1 MKVNV
6 YNSIV
11 AAVMALISF
20 LLCSYSMSVVKVDDS
35 EIVEKTFPVSDFNGI
50 EASGIDVIYTV
61 SDTTSVMLRCPEN
74 CLNDVVVEVAE
85 NGTLRLCYTL
95 NQGLKNVVVLGKSN
109 ADITA
114 YVSGPSLEKLYVN
127 GSSEFECKDAMV
139 VPDMIVSISGSGDV
153 ELSEVKAGNLSCSV
167 QGSGDMKIVKAV
179 SESAKFSIAGSGD
192 IEASLYDAKHTEIG
206 IAGSGDIALKMNA
219 CGHAEAEIAGSGA
232 IELTGE
238 LDTLVKNIA
247 GSGEIDTTN
256 LTLKH
261 P

>member
-20 LLCSYSMSVVKVDDS
+20 LLCSCSMSVVKVDDS

-127 GSSEFECKDAMV
+127 GSPEFECKDAMV

-179 SESAKFSIAGSGD
+179 SENAKFSIAGSGD

>member
-1 MKVNV
+1 
-6 YNSIV
+6 
-11 AAVMALISF
+11 MALVSF
-20 LLCSYSMSVVKVDDS
+20 LLCSCSMGVVKVDDS

-139 VPDMIVSISGSGDV
+139 VPDMTVSISGSGDV
-153 ELSEVKAGNLSCSV
+153 DLSEVKAGNLSCSV

-179 SESAKFSIAGSGD
+179 SENAKFSIAGSGD

-238 LDTLVKNIA
+238 LDTLVKYIA
-247 GSGEIDTTN
+247 GAGVIDTTH
-256 LTLKH
+256 LRLKH

>member
-11 AAVMALISF
+11 AAVMALVSF
-20 LLCSYSMSVVKVDDS
+20 LLCSCSMSVVKVDDS

-109 ADITA
+109 ADIVA

-167 QGSGDMKIVKAV
+167 QGSGAMKIVKAV
-179 SESAKFSIAGSGD
+179 SENAKFTIAGSGD

>member
-20 LLCSYSMSVVKVDDS
+20 LLCSCSMSVVKVDDS

-95 NQGLKNVVVLGKSN
+95 NQGLKNVYVLGKSN

-127 GSSEFECKDAMV
+127 GNSEFECKDVMV
-139 VPDMIVSISGSGDV
+139 VPDMIVNISGSGDV

-179 SESAKFSIAGSGD
+179 SENAKFTIAGSGD

-219 CGHAEAEIAGSGA
+219 CGHAEAEISGSGA
-232 IELTGE
+232 VELTGE
-238 LDTLVKNIA
+238 LDTLVKYIA

-256 LTLKH
+256 LRLKH

>member
-20 LLCSYSMSVVKVDDS
+20 LLCSCSMSVVKVDDS

-127 GSSEFECKDAMV
+127 GSSEFECKDVMV
-139 VPDMIVSISGSGDV
+139 TRQMIVNVAGSGDIDLSEVKSGLFECSIQGSGDV
-153 ELSEVKAGNLSCSV
+153 SV
-167 QGSGDMKIVKAV
+167 VKAV
-179 SESAKFSIAGSGD
+179 SENAKFSVAGSGD
-192 IEASLYDAKHTEIG
+192 IEASMYDTKYCEID
-206 IAGSGDIALKMNA
+206 IAGSGDISLKMNN
-219 CGHAEAEIAGSGA
+219 CDHAKAEIAGSGE

-238 LDTLVKNIA
+238 LGTLDTNIA
-247 GSGEIDTTN
+247 GSGKVETKN
-256 LTLKH
+256 LKLKNK
-261 P
+261 

>member
-20 LLCSYSMSVVKVDDS
+20 LLCSCSMSVVKVDDS

-109 ADITA
+109 ADIVA

-127 GSSEFECKDAMV
+127 GSSEFECKDVMV
-139 VPDMIVSISGSGDV
+139 TRQMIVNVAGSGDIDLSEVKSGLFECSIQGSGDV
-153 ELSEVKAGNLSCSV
+153 SV
-167 QGSGDMKIVKAV
+167 VKAV
-179 SESAKFSIAGSGD
+179 AENAKFSVAGSGD

-206 IAGSGDIALKMNA
+206 IAGSGEIALKMNA
-219 CGHAEAEIAGSGA
+219 CGHAEAEISGSGA
-232 IELTGE
+232 VELTGE
-238 LDTLVKNIA
+238 LDTLVKYIA
-247 GSGEIDTTN
+247 GSGEIDTTH
-256 LTLKH
+256 LRLKH

>member
-20 LLCSYSMSVVKVDDS
+20 LLCSCSMSVVKVDDS

-127 GSSEFECKDAMV
+127 GSSEFECKDVMV
-139 VPDMIVSISGSGDV
+139 VPDMIVNISGSGDV

-179 SESAKFSIAGSGD
+179 SENAKFSIAGSGD

>member
-20 LLCSYSMSVVKVDDS
+20 LLCSCSMSVVKVDDS

-127 GSSEFECKDAMV
+127 GSSEFECKDVMV
-139 VPDMIVSISGSGDV
+139 TRQMIVNVAGSGDI

-179 SESAKFSIAGSGD
+179 SENAKFSIAGSGD

-206 IAGSGDIALKMNA
+206 IAGSGYIALKMNA
-219 CGHAEAEIAGSGA
+219 CGHAEAEISGSGVV
-232 IELTGE
+232 ELTGE
-238 LDTLVKNIA
+238 LDTLVKYIA
-247 GSGEIDTTN
+247 GSGVIDTTH
-256 LTLKH
+256 LRLKH

>member
-20 LLCSYSMSVVKVDDS
+20 LLCSCSMSVVKVDDS

-139 VPDMIVSISGSGDV
+139 VPDMTVSISGSGDV

-179 SESAKFSIAGSGD
+179 AENAKFTIAGSGD
-192 IEASLYDAKHTEIG
+192 IEASLYDAKQTEIS

>member
-20 LLCSYSMSVVKVDDS
+20 LLCSCSMSVVKVDDS

-127 GSSEFECKDAMV
+127 GSSEFECKDVMV
-139 VPDMIVSISGSGDV
+139 VPDMIVNISGSGDV
-153 ELSEVKAGNLSCSV
+153 DLSEVKAGNLSCSV

-179 SESAKFSIAGSGD
+179 SENAKFSIAGSGD

-206 IAGSGDIALKMNA
+206 IAGSGYIALKMNA
-219 CGHAEAEIAGSGA
+219 CGHAEAEISGSGA
-232 IELTGE
+232 VELTGE
-238 LDTLVKNIA
+238 LDTLVKYIA

-256 LTLKH
+256 LKLKH

>member
-20 LLCSYSMSVVKVDDS
+20 LLCSCSMSVVKVDDS

-61 SDTTSVMLRCPEN
+61 SDTASVLLRCSES
-74 CLNDVVVEVAE
+74 CMKSVDVEVSE
-85 NGTLRLCYTL
+85 TGTLRLSCNL
-95 NQGLKNVVVLGKSN
+95 NHGTGNVIVLGRDN

-139 VPDMIVSISGSGDV
+139 VPDMTVSISGSGDV

-179 SESAKFSIAGSGD
+179 SENAKFTIAGSGD

-219 CGHAEAEIAGSGA
+219 CGHAEAEISGSGA
-232 IELTGE
+232 VELTGE

-247 GSGEIDTTN
+247 GSGVIDTTH
-256 LTLKH
+256 LRLKH

>member
-20 LLCSYSMSVVKVDDS
+20 LLCSCSMSVVKVDDS

-95 NQGLKNVVVLGKSN
+95 NQGLKNVYVLGKSN

-127 GSSEFECKDAMV
+127 GSSEFECKDVMV

-232 IELTGE
+232 VELTGE

-247 GSGEIDTTN
+247 GSGEIDTTH
-256 LTLKH
+256 LRLKH

>member
-20 LLCSYSMSVVKVDDS
+20 LLCSCSMSVVKVDDS

-127 GSSEFECKDAMV
+127 GSSEFECKDVMV
-139 VPDMIVSISGSGDV
+139 VPDMIVNISGSGDV
-153 ELSEVKAGNLSCSV
+153 DLSEVKAGNLSCSV

-179 SESAKFSIAGSGD
+179 SENAKFSIAGSGD

-206 IAGSGDIALKMNA
+206 IAGSGYIALKMNA
-219 CGHAEAEIAGSGA
+219 CGHAEAEISGSGA
-232 IELTGE
+232 VELTGE
-238 LDTLVKNIA
+238 LDTLVKYIA
-247 GSGEIDTTN
+247 GSGEIDTTH
-256 LTLKH
+256 LRLKH

>member
-20 LLCSYSMSVVKVDDS
+20 LLCSCSMSVVKVDDS

-127 GSSEFECKDAMV
+127 GSSEFECKDVMV

-153 ELSEVKAGNLSCSV
+153 ELSEVKTGNLSCSV
-167 QGSGDMKIVKAV
+167 QGSGEMKIVKAV
-179 SESAKFSIAGSGD
+179 SENAKFSIAGSGD

-206 IAGSGDIALKMNA
+206 IAGSGEIALKMNA
-219 CGHAEAEIAGSGA
+219 CGHAEAEISGSGA
-232 IELTGE
+232 VELTGE
-238 LDTLVKNIA
+238 LDTLVKYIA
-247 GSGEIDTTN
+247 GSGEIDTTH
-256 LTLKH
+256 LRLKH

>member
-20 LLCSYSMSVVKVDDS
+20 LLCSCSMSVVKVDDS

-109 ADITA
+109 ADIVA

-167 QGSGDMKIVKAV
+167 QGSGAMKIVKAV
-179 SESAKFSIAGSGD
+179 SENAKFTIAGSGD

>member
-20 LLCSYSMSVVKVDDS
+20 LLCSCSMSVVKVDDS

-95 NQGLKNVVVLGKSN
+95 NQGLKNVYVLGKSN

-127 GSSEFECKDAMV
+127 GSSEFECKDVMV

-153 ELSEVKAGNLSCSV
+153 ELSEVKTGNLSCSV
-167 QGSGDMKIVKAV
+167 QGSGEMKIVKAV
-179 SESAKFSIAGSGD
+179 SENAKFSIAGSGD

-206 IAGSGDIALKMNA
+206 IAGSGEIALKMNA

-247 GSGEIDTTN
+247 GSGEIDTTH
-256 LTLKH
+256 LRLKH

>member
-1 MKVNV
+1 
-6 YNSIV
+6 
-11 AAVMALISF
+11 
-20 LLCSYSMSVVKVDDS
+20 MSVVKVDDS

-61 SDTTSVMLRCPEN
+61 SDTASVLLRCSES
-74 CLNDVVVEVAE
+74 CMKSVDVEVSE
-85 NGTLRLCYTL
+85 TGTLRLSC
-95 NQGLKNVVVLGKSN
+95 NIVLGRDN
-109 ADITA
+109 ADIVA
-114 YVSGPSLEKLYVN
+114 YVSGPSLEKLHVN

-179 SESAKFSIAGSGD
+179 SENAKFSIAGSGD

>member
-20 LLCSYSMSVVKVDDS
+20 LLCSCSMSVVKVDDS

-179 SESAKFSIAGSGD
+179 AENAKFTIAGSGD

-256 LTLKH
+256 LKLKH

>member
-20 LLCSYSMSVVKVDDS
+20 LLCSCSMSVVKVDDS

-95 NQGLKNVVVLGKSN
+95 NQGLKNVYVLGKSN

-127 GSSEFECKDAMV
+127 GSSEFECKDVMV

-153 ELSEVKAGNLSCSV
+153 ELSEVKTGNLSCSV
-167 QGSGDMKIVKAV
+167 QGSGEMKIVKAV
-179 SESAKFSIAGSGD
+179 SENAKFSIAGSGD

-206 IAGSGDIALKMNA
+206 IAGSGEIALKMNA
-219 CGHAEAEIAGSGA
+219 CGHAEAEISGSGA
-232 IELTGE
+232 VELTGE
-238 LDTLVKNIA
+238 LDTLVKYIA
-247 GSGEIDTTN
+247 GSGEIDTTH
-256 LTLKH
+256 LRLKH

>member
-179 SESAKFSIAGSGD
+179 SENAKFSIAGSGD